1 MGTCGDAT
9 GTDMQS
15 VLVKARLVHQTIG
28 FLPAEEAQQEE
39 PQLGHEGRPRSV
51 PYTGRDINSL
61 LVRPDGHDR
70 TGINALPAALWTA
83 GLDGPRFG
91 PGREHGGGDNPAQ
104 HQAGTVAGIEKRAVP
119 TTGPDAGGLTHAD
132 LVQVPGY

>member
-39 PQLGHEGRPRSV
+39 AQLWHKGRSRSV

-61 LVRPDGHDR
+61 LVSGFAY
-70 TGINALPAALWTA
+70 N
-83 GLDGPRFG
+83 
-91 PGREHGGGDNPAQ
+91 
-104 HQAGTVAGIEKRAVP
+104 
-119 TTGPDAGGLTHAD
+119 
-132 LVQVPGY
+132 